1 VTVGKLSNLQT
12 QALEILSTLRPPWT
26 LTGGAAMAG
35 FHTQHRGTRDL
46 DLFFRPLSI
55 LGDVVA
61 AARSAL
67 EASGLTAT
75 VLRST
80 PTFAQLDVK
89 GTDESVVIDLVADP
103 TPIAEQPRPTQL
115 GSTTILVET
124 PYQLLVNKLCALL
137 SRSELRDL
145 VDVQVL
151 VSSGGDIA
159 RALHDCPD
167 QDAGFSPLSFGWCV
181 RGLDLARLGTAVGM
195 SKAEIDD
202 LDRFRVELIERVLAE
217 AKPSP

>member
-1 VTVGKLSNLQT
+1 MATGRLTNLQT
-12 QALEILSTLRPPWT
+12 RALEILSTLRPAWT

-46 DLFFRPLSI
+46 DLFFRPQPI

-61 AARSAL
+61 EARSAL
-67 EASGLTAT
+67 QADGLTAT

-80 PTFAQLDVK
+80 PAFAQLDVK
-89 GTDESVVIDLVADP
+89 SADEAVVIDLVADP
-103 TPIAEQPRPTQL
+103 TPIAEQPQPT
-115 GSTTILVET
+115 LVET
-124 PYQLLVNKLCALL
+124 PHQLLVNKLCALL
-137 SRSELRDL
+137 SRSEVRDL

-151 VSSGGDIA
+151 VATGGDLP

-181 RGLDLARLGTAVGM
+181 RGLDLAKLGAAVGM
-195 SKAEIDD
+195 SPAQVDD
-202 LDRFRVELIERVLAE
+202 LDRFRIELIDRVLAE
-217 AKPSP
+217 ALPSA